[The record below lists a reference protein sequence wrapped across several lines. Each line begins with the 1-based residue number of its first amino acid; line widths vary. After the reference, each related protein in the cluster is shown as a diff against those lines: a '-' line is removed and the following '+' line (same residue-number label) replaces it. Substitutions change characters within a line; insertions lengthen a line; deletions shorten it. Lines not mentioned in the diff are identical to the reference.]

1 MIEYNFLKGTHL
13 RAAAEVMQLEYITN
27 PDFNHAV
34 RASVLSA
41 IRDIKGSCSDE
52 KLSKI
57 IADRVFG
64 LEMNENESRIKTF
77 R

>member
-1 MIEYNFLKGTHL
+1 MVDYKFEKGSHL
-13 RAAAEVMQLEYITN
+13 RAAAEVMELEYITN

-34 RASVLSA
+34 KASILSA
-41 IRDIKGSCSDE
+41 IRDAKGSCSDE

-64 LEMNENESRIKTF
+64 LDVDR
-77 R
+77 